1 MSNSINL
8 KGKTALITGA
18 ANGNGLAIQKAFS
31 KAGAKVLVIDKKF
44 KNKRLNKKMLKRI
57 ELNMLDENFFTE
69 LKKNLS
75 NLNIKKID
83 ILVNNAGITLSN
95 NFMTYKHNDW
105 NKTIELNLSMPFKL
119 SQYVGIHYMKSSG
132 SIINITSLASMF
144 GFPNNPAYVASKSG
158 LRGLTTSLAYDLS
171 SKKIRVNAIA
181 PGYIKT
187 NMTKVSWSKPN
198 LRKERD
204 RRILLNRWGEPKD
217 IANLALFLGSDLAE
231 YITGQNICVDG
242 GWSVKGL

>member
-75 NLNIKKID
+75 NLN
-83 ILVNNAGITLSN
+83 
-95 NFMTYKHNDW
+95 
-105 NKTIELNLSMPFKL
+105 
-119 SQYVGIHYMKSSG
+119 
-132 SIINITSLASMF
+132 
-144 GFPNNPAYVASKSG
+144 
-158 LRGLTTSLAYDLS
+158 
-171 SKKIRVNAIA
+171 
-181 PGYIKT
+181 
-187 NMTKVSWSKPN
+187 
-198 LRKERD
+198 
-204 RRILLNRWGEPKD
+204 
-217 IANLALFLGSDLAE
+217 
-231 YITGQNICVDG
+231 
-242 GWSVKGL
+242 